1 MKERFDCLIIDDERV
16 LADNT
21 CEYFNM
27 FDVKTMAV
35 YSQAEAL
42 SFFEEKEAAL
52 ILLDINLG
60 DGSGFELCKQIRQ
73 TLNIPILF
81 ISARNT
87 DDDKIIALNIGGDD
101 YVEKPYSLGV
111 LLAKVKVILRRF
123 ATTGDAAAGA
133 GAGAGTGSGTASAG
147 GSSAGTAGIFD
158 DGRLRLDFPNRT
170 LTVNGEER
178 KLTSLEYTL
187 LQYLIEN
194 KDRLITKAELF
205 DNVWKD
211 KFTSDGTLNVHVR
224 KIREAIEADPQNPKY
239 IITVWKEGY
248 KFNSGA
254 NA

>member
-1 MKERFDCLIIDDERV
+1 MIIDDERV

-42 SFFEEKEAAL
+42 AFFEEKEAAL

-123 ATTGDAAAGA
+123 AQAGDVAAGTTGTAEAGA
-133 GAGAGTGSGTASAG
+133 DAS
-147 GSSAGTAGIFD
+147 SEGIFD